1 MKNWSLVLFVLS
13 YAVTGLADA
22 DGGRQRSVGIIFSGA
37 GSVRVQVVLLGWWGV
52 SSVVVWC
59 WLFACG
65 FFIQG
70 SFVSRCSSQC
80 NHHLWIYLSY
90 VYSFCM
96 FFYHSSWY
104 CELTFLITWSFLCI
118 CLIYHYYFI
127 FILLILFFATIL
139 YLFIYLFI
147 IYLFYLFIYFFCVWG
162 PGQGQQTEWW
172 HYFSLLFFPVSSSE
186 V

>member
-147 IYLFYLFIYFFCVWG
+147 IYLSYISIYFFVCVRPW
-162 PGQGQQTEWW
+162 PRTTNRVVA
-172 HYFSLLFFPVSSSE
+172 LF
-186 V
+186 